1 MVTITEDVLEQECLL
16 QKEFFQAASTWHVKA
31 SRSKIGS
38 LCDLVESEYILLEG
52 FGFPLKDYL
61 AADDTCHEMILRAW
75 DSPAAARVIDV
86 PGIIDST
93 SSSLAEYGYTWEDV
107 APDGLVWKQYKD
119 AANYQIVAALQE
131 EHQAECKLANSG
143 TLSPSIVNTLQADL
157 TRRRKK
163 TSSILVKNATS
174 REIWYYGSPSFQQ
187 YRLNMLLEDLDA
199 VYTDIL
205 HSIATRALE
214 IHTIH
219 SRVQGQKDAAK
230 LLQSVK

>member
-1 MVTITEDVLEQECLL
+1 
-16 QKEFFQAASTWHVKA
+16 
-31 SRSKIGS
+31 
-38 LCDLVESEYILLEG
+38 
-52 FGFPLKDYL
+52 
-61 AADDTCHEMILRAW
+61 
-75 DSPAAARVIDV
+75 
-86 PGIIDST
+86 
-93 SSSLAEYGYTWEDV
+93 
-107 APDGLVWKQYKD
+107 
-119 AANYQIVAALQE
+119 
-131 EHQAECKLANSG
+131 
-143 TLSPSIVNTLQADL
+143 
-157 TRRRKK
+157 
-163 TSSILVKNATS
+163 VKNATS

>member
-1 MVTITEDVLEQECLL
+1 
-16 QKEFFQAASTWHVKA
+16 
-31 SRSKIGS
+31 
-38 LCDLVESEYILLEG
+38 
-52 FGFPLKDYL
+52 
-61 AADDTCHEMILRAW
+61 MILRAW

-93 SSSLAEYGYTWEDV
+93 SSSLAEYGYMREDV

-119 AANYQIVAALQE
+119 AANYQIVAALKE

-199 VYTDIL
+199 VYTVIL
-205 HSIATRALE
+205 RSIATRALE
-214 IHTIH
+214 IRIIH
-219 SRVQGQKDAAK
+219 SRVRGQKDAAK